1 VPNYKK
7 TILIFFLSVVRSFQV
22 ESEENHNMRLRY
34 FVLLSLTFVLS
45 VLGFVPFRVLSSQQE
60 NVIQKSSLP
69 NQWKLPITHAEV
81 PIQPPIQEL
90 PKDGSIPDAEETDEQ
105 SIRTATG
112 GIIYTIMISLTV
124 IAFIGNGAF
133 LVYVFFLSK

>member
-1 VPNYKK
+1 V
-7 TILIFFLSVVRSFQV
+7 I
-22 ESEENHNMRLRY
+22 
-34 FVLLSLTFVLS
+34 S

-60 NVIQKSSLP
+60 NLIQKSSLS
-69 NQWKLPITHAEV
+69 NQRKLPITHAEE
-81 PIQPPIQEL
+81 IKPIQEL